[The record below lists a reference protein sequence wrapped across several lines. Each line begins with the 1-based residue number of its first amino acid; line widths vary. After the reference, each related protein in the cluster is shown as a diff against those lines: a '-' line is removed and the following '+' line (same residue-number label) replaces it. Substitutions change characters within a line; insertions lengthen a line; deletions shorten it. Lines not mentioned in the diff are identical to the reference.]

1 MKKQSTHRNL
11 STCFALLFFAA
22 MALVG
27 ATTAHAQDTVNPL
40 ISTTGPNVL
49 GAGHIQWNTALK
61 WDHFKTAFRED
72 IYGAYTGLRF
82 GIGSRAELTLGVKAY
97 HDDFNSYQG
106 NSYDYIIG
114 TVIDD
119 RHLFDDNTGIAPS
132 VGARL
137 LLYEGKAWLP
147 KVTFY
152 TSVALATITGR
163 QWTADETL
171 VQPTIGL
178 SFRNN
183 LGKGWMLDYT
193 LDFSWNRHFPR
204 QDYYPASLSVFA
216 RWLAT
221 DRLLL
226 SAGFSTPG
234 WAEIFKGV
242 FEVRYLAT
250 PNLQLTLQGGLSVG
264 SGIGFV
270 RSTVETNL
278 LAGVGWMIK

>member
-1 MKKQSTHRNL
+1 MTIKNKCVPKGRDYEKKDSTIIKQVTNNQKQYHNEKTIYPQKPVHMLCPAFLCGYGSCGCHHRPRTGHCQSPHLHHR
-11 STCFALLFFAA
+11 TQCA
-22 MALVG
+22 
-27 ATTAHAQDTVNPL
+27 
-40 ISTTGPNVL
+40 
-49 GAGHIQWNTALK
+49 W
-61 WDHFKTAFRED
+61 
-72 IYGAYTGLRF
+72 LRPH
-82 GIGSRAELTLGVKAY
+82 SELTLGVKAY

-106 NSYDYIIG
+106 NSYVYITG

-147 KVTFY
+147 KVSFY

-250 PNLQLTLQGGLSVG
+250 SNLQLTLQGGLSGG
-264 SGIGFV
+264 SGMGFV

>member
-1 MKKQSTHRNL
+1 MT
-11 STCFALLFFAA
+11 F
-22 MALVG
+22 VG

-49 GAGHIQWNTALK
+49 GSGHIQWNTALK
-61 WDHFKTAFRED
+61 WDHFKTVFKED
-72 IYGAYTGLRF
+72 IYGANTDLRF

-97 HDDFNSYQG
+97 HDDYNSYPGNSYVYNSYQD
-106 NSYDYIIG
+106 NIIG

-119 RHLFDDNTGIAPS
+119 RYLFDNNTGIAPS

-242 FEVRYLAT
+242 FELRYLAT
-250 PNLQLTLQGGLSVG
+250 PNLQLTLQGGLSGG
-264 SGIGFV
+264 SGMGFD
-270 RSTVETNL
+270 RSTFETNL
-278 LAGVGWMIK
+278 LAGVSWMLK

>member
-1 MKKQSTHRNL
+1 MKKHYTHRNL

-22 MALVG
+22 MAFVG
-27 ATTAHAQDTVNPL
+27 ATTANAQDTVNPL
-40 ISTTGPNVL
+40 IATTGPNVL

-61 WDHFKTAFRED
+61 WDHIKTAIQED
-72 IYGAYTGLRF
+72 IYGANTDLRF

-97 HDDFNSYQG
+97 HYDFKSLPILN
-106 NSYDYIIG
+106 G
-114 TVIDD
+114 TVLDN
-119 RHLFDDNTGIAPS
+119 RHLFNDYTGIAPS

-137 LLYEGKAWLP
+137 LLYEGKVWLP

-152 TSVALATITGR
+152 TTVALANITGR
-163 QWTADETL
+163 KWTADETL

-234 WAEIFKGV
+234 WVEIFKGV

-250 PNLQLTLQGGLSVG
+250 PNLQLTLQGGLSGG
-264 SGIGFV
+264 SGLGAV
-270 RSTVETNL
+270 SSTVETNL
-278 LAGVGWMIK
+278 LAGVSWMIK

>member
-27 ATTAHAQDTVNPL
+27 ATTAHTQDTVNPL

-49 GAGHIQWNTALK
+49 GSGHIQWNTALK
-61 WDHFKTAFRED
+61 WDHFKTAFQED
-72 IYGAYTGLRF
+72 IYGSNTDLRF

-119 RHLFDDNTGIAPS
+119 RHLFDNNTGIAPS

-171 VQPTIGL
+171 
-178 SFRNN
+178 
-183 LGKGWMLDYT
+183 
-193 LDFSWNRHFPR
+193 
-204 QDYYPASLSVFA
+204 
-216 RWLAT
+216 
-221 DRLLL
+221 
-226 SAGFSTPG
+226 
-234 WAEIFKGV
+234 
-242 FEVRYLAT
+242 
-250 PNLQLTLQGGLSVG
+250 
-264 SGIGFV
+264 
-270 RSTVETNL
+270 
-278 LAGVGWMIK
+278 

>member
-22 MALVG
+22 MTFVG
-27 ATTAHAQDTVNPL
+27 ATTAHAQDTVNSL

-49 GAGHIQWNTALK
+49 GAGHIQWNTSLK

-72 IYGAYTGLRF
+72 IYGANTDLRF

-97 HDDFNSYQG
+97 HDGFNSYQG

-163 QWTADETL
+163 
-171 VQPTIGL
+171 
-178 SFRNN
+178 
-183 LGKGWMLDYT
+183 
-193 LDFSWNRHFPR
+193 
-204 QDYYPASLSVFA
+204 
-216 RWLAT
+216 
-221 DRLLL
+221 RLH
-226 SAGFSTPG
+226 P
-234 WAEIFKGV
+234 
-242 FEVRYLAT
+242 
-250 PNLQLTLQGGLSVG
+250 
-264 SGIGFV
+264 
-270 RSTVETNL
+270 
-278 LAGVGWMIK
+278 

>member
-1 MKKQSTHRNL
+1 MKKHPTHRNL

-22 MALVG
+22 MVLVG
-27 ATTAHAQDTVNPL
+27 ATTANAQDTVNPL
-40 ISTTGPNVL
+40 IATTGPNVL
-49 GAGHIQWNTALK
+49 GAGHIQWNTAMK
-61 WDHFKTAFRED
+61 WDHFKTAIQED
-72 IYGAYTGLRF
+72 IYGANTDLRF
-82 GIGSRAELTLGVKAY
+82 GIGSRAELTLGVRAY
-97 HDDFNSYQG
+97 HEDFNLDISGY
-106 NSYDYIIG
+106 NG
-114 TVIDD
+114 TVMDD

-163 QWTADETL
+163 KWTADETL

-193 LDFSWNRHFPR
+193 LDFSWNRHYPH
-204 QDYYPASLSVFA
+204 QDYPPASLSVFA

-221 DRLLL
+221 NRLLL

-250 PNLQLTLQGGLSVG
+250 PNLQLTLQGGLSGG
-264 SGIGFV
+264 SGLGAV
-270 RSTVETNL
+270 SSTVETNL